1 MHVAEACATALLRHG
16 RSPRAAAPTARALL
30 SSRSARSR
38 TTERRAEHGRDP
50 WRVIRRELR
59 ADVAILDVFCVVN
72 FARTTGRSSARSARR
87 DLRRVL
93 LRGLCADHGRD
104 RRRVLRRELRA
115 DQVRNPRRVIR
126 RELRVYQGPSR
137 SSTRYAFERSSSSV
151 FELASDWSSSHL
163 VST

>member
-87 DLRRVL
+87 DL

-115 DQVRNPRRVIR
+115 DQVRSPRRVIR
-126 RELRVYQGPSR
+126 RELRVYQGPLR

-151 FELASDWSSSHL
+151 FELASDRSSSHL